1 MRPKHLLILFSALL
15 ATVLAGATAGLIA
28 QAAPGAA
35 LTGAVTSAAEGPME
49 GVLVTVRGEGAN
61 HAVTVVTN
69 AQGRYSF
76 PRTHVEPGTYAVV
89 IRATGFDL
97 AGETSVDV
105 STQSAAS
112 LDLALQ
118 PTKDLISQLTSL
130 ELTMAMPG
138 TPEMKDMFTYQGASC
153 NYCHSLHRVI
163 QSKHSER
170 QWTRVINRMSSYY
183 PDGSAHSNDGRGW
196 GRKLVNFGDSFGRPT
211 PDGPDEGNHPEL
223 WFGTPIASLAPF
235 LSSINL
241 SGGRTTLTYEPK
253 ATLPRPTGKA
263 TRVIITQWDQ
273 PRVQTVSH
281 DMDVDSKGNVWYGD
295 ESNQM
300 LGKLEPK
307 THTFTEYPLPP
318 VPDGHL
324 PGTRDVE
331 VDDDDNVWFP
341 MRVAGGAS
349 LLTKF
354 EPATKKVTTVADATG
369 QFIAQGP
376 NGKMWMGGAVN
387 PFHRIDMKTM
397 TKEATYPGQGYQM
410 VVSSKGNPY
419 IAGGGGVNGYDVE
432 ADKPLR
438 FPYIT
443 TTTWGRRGRMD
454 AQDRYWF
461 AMYGADRIGMLDT
474 NTGELKEWPLRKYF
488 TPYGASAPDKEGYIW
503 APSNTSDRLAR
514 LDPETGEVVEYLM
527 PTELD
532 TKKIAFDPT
541 SDRISLL
548 MANMRT
554 ARILRVEVLD

>member
-1 MRPKHLLILFSALL
+1 MQPRQMLILGAVLL
-15 ATVLAGATAGLIA
+15 TAVMTGATASLTA
-28 QAAPGAA
+28 QTAAGTA
-35 LTGAVTSAAEGPME
+35 LGGVVTSAAEGTME
-49 GVLVTVRGEGAN
+49 GVLVTVRRADAN
-61 HAVTVVTN
+61 FTVTVVSDT
-69 AQGRYSF
+69 QGRYRF
-76 PRTHVEPGTYAVV
+76 PRTHVDPGTYAVN

-97 AGETSVDV
+97 AGPTSVEV
-105 STQSAAS
+105 PAQRAAA

-118 PTKDLISQLTSL
+118 PAKDVLQQLTSL

-138 TPEMKDMFTYQGASC
+138 TTEMKDKFTYQGASC
-153 NYCHSLHRVI
+153 NYCHSLHRVVR
-163 QSKHSER
+163 STHTEK

-183 PDGSAHSNDGRGW
+183 PDGSSHSNDGRGW

-211 PDGPDEGNHPEL
+211 PDGPDEGKDPDR
-223 WFGTPIASLAPF
+223 WFGTPIADLAPF

-253 ATLPRPTGKA
+253 PMLPRPTGKA

-273 PRVQTVSH
+273 PRAQTVSH

-295 ESNQM
+295 ESNQVI
-300 LGKLEPK
+300 GKLEPK

-324 PGTRDVE
+324 PGTRDVQ
-331 VDDDDNVWFP
+331 VDHDDNVWFP

-354 EPATKKVTTVADATG
+354 EPATQKVTSVEGATG
-369 QFIAQGP
+369 QFIALGP

-397 TKEATYPGQGYQM
+397 TKEATYPGQGYQA

-419 IAGGGGVNGYDVE
+419 IAGGGAVFGYDVN

-461 AMYGADRIGMLDT
+461 AMYAADRIAMLDT

-488 TPYGASAPDKEGYIW
+488 TPYGTSAPDKEGYVW

-514 LDPETGEVVEYLM
+514 LDPKTGEVIEYLM

-541 SDRISLL
+541 SSRITLL